1 MAVIIGG
8 PGVPELMVTA
18 SVCTPVRCLGCRII
32 NIGCETHNARA
43 RGARSPD
50 QCCGFSCSP
59 PRGNKSPFI
68 IGIHSQNPVRH
79 RGEPGHTQDTR
90 THGRY
95 RGGSRGFEG
104 QAQCERAWD
113 FVTLGYMYDLALR
126 SRSRFLSP
134 CARFL
139 TQARASST
147 RARRIH
153 DISPDNTSM
162 MLLLLLLLC
171 MPMMLSSI
179 VLEDDSNAL
188 IQDISYVPSSAI
200 LPFFSGFQTPVR
212 EPS

>member
-1 MAVIIGG
+1 MRA
-8 PGVPELMVTA
+8 
-18 SVCTPVRCLGCRII
+18 CLGFRHF
-32 NIGCETHNARA
+32 GFRARA
-43 RGARSPD
+43 SDASARVF
-50 QCCGFSCSP
+50 C
-59 PRGNKSPFI
+59 R
-68 IGIHSQNPVRH
+68 
-79 RGEPGHTQDTR
+79 
-90 THGRY
+90 
-95 RGGSRGFEG
+95 
-104 QAQCERAWD
+104 RAL
-113 FVTLGYMYDLALR
+113 V
-126 SRSRFLSP
+126 
-134 CARFL
+134 L
-139 TQARASST
+139 TQARASSS

>member
-1 MAVIIGG
+1 MHVRFQYT
-8 PGVPELMVTA
+8 VA
-18 SVCTPVRCLGCRII
+18 SLA
-32 NIGCETHNARA
+32 H
-43 RGARSPD
+43 
-50 QCCGFSCSP
+50 
-59 PRGNKSPFI
+59 PRGHKSPFI
-68 IGIHSQNPVRH
+68 RNSQPNPGTAVVLGLR
-79 RGEPGHTQDTR
+79 R
-90 THGRY
+90 TGT
-95 RGGSRGFEG
+95 
-104 QAQCERAWD
+104 CERAWD
-113 FVTLGYMYDLALR
+113 FVTLGFELALR
-126 SRSRFLSP
+126 TRALAFSVAVRAR
-134 CARFL
+134 ARFL
-139 TQARASST
+139 TQARASSS